1 MKMIRWLNLWGMILP
16 ALLAQPGCR
25 DEDECTVLKLAHGL
39 DAEHPVHRGM
49 EFMAKRVAEKSGG
62 RLKIEIF
69 PSEQLGSEREC
80 IEQVQLGMIA
90 MTKTSSGPMEGFV
103 PKIRVFGLPY
113 LFRDDEH
120 MWKVLEGPIGDE
132 LLDEPRDKYI
142 KGLCYYD
149 AGARSF
155 YTKDKPIQAPAD
167 LKGIKIRVQKSEMSQ
182 KMVIAMG
189 GSPTPIDW
197 GELYSALQQ
206 GVIDGAENN
215 PPSFL
220 VSRHWEICKHY
231 TLNEHLRMPDIL
243 IIGTKTWDRLSPEFQ
258 RILREAAD
266 ESVRVQRELWA
277 DMTHQALE
285 EVEKNGVNL
294 IHPDQGA
301 FRDSV
306 QSVWAEFAGTEVG
319 LLAKRIQEVR

>member
-1 MKMIRWLNLWGMILP
+1 MYRWAFYYGVILSV
-16 ALLAQPGCR
+16 LLTLGGCR
-25 DEDECTVLKLAHGL
+25 DNDDTTILKLAHGL

-49 EFMAKRVAEKSGG
+49 EFMAQRVAEKSGG
-62 RLKIEIF
+62 RLLIEIF

-103 PKIRVFGLPY
+103 PNIRVFGLPY

-120 MWKVLEGPIGDE
+120 MWKVLQGPIGKE
-132 LLDEPRDKYI
+132 LLNEGRDKYL

-155 YTKDKPIQAPAD
+155 YTKDRPIHTPED
-167 LKGIKIRVQKSEMSQ
+167 LRGLKLRVQKSAMSL
-182 KMVIAMG
+182 KMVLAMG
-189 GSPTPIDW
+189 GAPTPIDW

-215 PPSFL
+215 PPSLL
-220 VSRHWEICKHY
+220 VSRHYEICKYY

-243 IIGTKTWDRLSPEFQ
+243 IIGTKTWDRLSPEFKE
-258 RILREAAD
+258 ILQEAAD
-266 ESVRVQRELWA
+266 ESVAVQRELWM
-277 DMTHQALE
+277 DMTCKALE
-285 EVEKNGVNL
+285 EIEKSGVTL
-294 IHPDQGA
+294 IRPDLDP

-306 QSVWAEFAGTEVG
+306 QSLWAEFEGTEVG
-319 LLAKRIQEVR
+319 ALAERVREVR